1 MNTSSRESLAEKLK
15 RIPSLEWSEEEL
27 SESAPSDLCILFLVG
42 ICTVFVFMVICHAC
56 PVELFRTK
64 VLILSCSYCTNISC
78 SFIVP
83 TAPSNLGIN
92 LFTLSMSALVY
103 VSSWIDG
110 KLFSRPWSKRSD
122 TLYMQISGWSRTIL
136 LIAFFTVAPMPSAN
150 PLPWHD
156 SRYIHLIFIFCSFVN
171 YWIIQNIFLLR
182 YCEVGESE
190 MILTIF
196 FPSFTKSF
204 SAGSIL
210 VNTVP
215 ALWSV
220 QSLRAARE
228 YFLSW
233 LQMYMGWMLI
243 WSSW

>member
-83 TAPSNLGIN
+83 TIPSNLGIN

-103 VSSWIDG
+103 VRSWIDG

-122 TLYMQISGWSRTIL
+122 TLYVQLSGWSRTIL
-136 LIAFFTVAPMPSAN
+136 LIAFFTVAAILCHGMTPNISTWYLSFAF
-150 PLPWHD
+150 LQTIES
-156 SRYIHLIFIFCSFVN
+156 SRIFSC
-171 YWIIQNIFLLR
+171 YNI
-182 YCEVGESE
+182 V
-190 MILTIF
+190 
-196 FPSFTKSF
+196 K
-204 SAGSIL
+204 
-210 VNTVP
+210 
-215 ALWSV
+215 
-220 QSLRAARE
+220 
-228 YFLSW
+228 
-233 LQMYMGWMLI
+233 
-243 WSSW
+243 